1 MMSNSVN
8 RYVRQRKY
16 LVYLSTKKD
25 ANLSNTTIPYLF
37 FLSPDI
43 TEMLV
48 MSHVNANDVGE
59 LQDNAIPDQ
68 AK

>member
-16 LVYLSTKKD
+16 LVYLSTMKE

-37 FLSPDI
+37 FFSPDI
-43 TEMLV
+43 TEMFGNV
-48 MSHVNANDVGE
+48 PR
-59 LQDNAIPDQ
+59 QRQ
-68 AK
+68 